1 MVSTLALLVAFIST
15 STRLKNAYISGSC
28 CLMSMRFLL
37 SWQQF
42 NKEPGKVVDEFKL
55 RVVYVPTTTPSPIP
69 EDSDLGSSAYPF
81 SHENG
86 INNSAMPQSVRHWSV
101 SVFCLI

>member
-37 SWQQF
+37 S
-42 NKEPGKVVDEFKL
+42 
-55 RVVYVPTTTPSPIP
+55 
-69 EDSDLGSSAYPF
+69 
-81 SHENG
+81 
-86 INNSAMPQSVRHWSV
+86 
-101 SVFCLI
+101 